1 MNPFEQYPPIEN
13 TTEGN
18 TIRPSRN
25 NSPMPGGDFNS
36 GMDWMEPVKGNT
48 SAWLWIAVSVL
59 ILCVGIVIVRKY
71 K

>member
-1 MNPFEQYPPIEN
+1 
-13 TTEGN
+13 
-18 TIRPSRN
+18 
-25 NSPMPGGDFNS
+25 MPGGDFNS